1 MQPLTNSLN
10 MMRALAYVIGFIA
23 HADTTI
29 IFLSV
34 PSVCFPE
41 SHSSLQ
47 MRYNKPDAVLRFPEN
62 LW

>member
-10 MMRALAYVIGFIA
+10 MMRALAYVGFIA

-34 PSVCFPE
+34 PSVCFPV
-41 SHSSLQ
+41 
-47 MRYNKPDAVLRFPEN
+47 RYNKPDAVLRFPEN